1 MPVMIVAFISFF
13 LFLAMGVPVFFSL
26 GLISVIYLLLTGAYP
41 ITIIAQRM
49 FTCLDSFIL
58 TAIPFFI
65 LAGKFMERG
74 GISRRIVD
82 FANCIVGW
90 ITGGLA
96 HVNIVASMFFG
107 GITGSAMADT
117 SAIGAILIP
126 AMNEA
131 GYEKEFTAG
140 VTSVSSTVGILI
152 PPSIPM
158 VIYGVA
164 AGVSIGRL
172 FLGGM
177 IPGIL
182 VGVFL
187 MITAYVISVRKKYPR
202 EPRVSFYQFLKVF
215 KNSILALLMP
225 VIILGGIVAGVVTA
239 TEASVVAVIYAFIIS
254 CFVYK
259 EIKLSQVPRLIIEA
273 GITAAA
279 VTVIIGSASLFAW
292 LITIEQIPQTV
303 ASVSL
308 SLTSKPVFILL
319 IMNGIFLVSG
329 CFLDVAS
336 SILILTPIFLPLV
349 CEMGMSPVH
358 FGCMMV
364 VNLGLGLSTPPVG
377 GCLYVASGIINLPLE
392 RVARGAIPFVIT
404 GLAVLAIVTYAPS
417 VSTYIPSLL
426 MK

>member
-187 MITAYVISVRKKYPR
+187 MVTAYVISVRKKYPR

-292 LITIEQIPQTV
+292 LITVEQIPQTV

-308 SLTSKPVFILL
+308 SLTSNPLFILL

-349 CEMGMSPVH
+349 CKMGMNPVH

-404 GLAVLAIVTYAPS
+404 GLAVLAIVTYVPS